1 MMNNLVA
8 NNLQLIRKEQNLSLD
23 KLADLSGVSKSM
35 LRQIE
40 MGKSSPTVATLWKIA
55 NGLHIPMTALLR
67 EESSDV
73 ILQKLKDGTPIKGS
87 SDQFRLLS
95 LIPFDPKRAFE
106 IYYLEIDPD
115 ASLESEPHNGN
126 PEEYVFV
133 THGTITV
140 AVGDEVYEVEQGRFL
155 RFHANR
161 PHRYQNIGTEVAKV
175 INLIAYLS

>member
-1 MMNNLVA
+1 MNDLVA

-23 KLADLSGVSKSM
+23 KLSDLSGVSKSM

-40 MGKSSPTVATLWKIA
+40 LGKSSPTVATLWKIA

-73 ILQKLKDGTPIKGS
+73 ILQKLEDGIPIKGS
-87 SDQFRLLS
+87 SDHFRLLS
-95 LIPFDPKRAFE
+95 LIPFDPKRSFE

-140 AVGDEVYEVEQGRFL
+140 EVDDEVHEVENGRFL
-155 RFHANR
+155 RFQANR
-161 PHRYQNIGTEVAKV
+161 PHHYKNTGNLVAKA
-175 INLIAYLS
+175 INLIAYLT

>member
-1 MMNNLVA
+1 MNDLVA

-23 KLADLSGVSKSM
+23 KLSDLSGVSKSM

-55 NGLHIPMTALLR
+55 NGLRIPMTALLR
-67 EESSDV
+67 EESSDI
-73 ILQKLKDGTPIKGS
+73 ILQNLRDGTPIKGS

-95 LIPFDPKRAFE
+95 LIPFDPKRSFE
-106 IYYLEIDPD
+106 IYYLEIEPN
-115 ASLESEPHNGN
+115 ASLESEPHNGL

-133 THGTITV
+133 TQGSV
-140 AVGDEVYEVEQGRFL
+140 SVSVDDEVFEVESGEFL
-155 RFHANR
+155 RFQANR
-161 PHRYQNIGTEVAKV
+161 PHRYKNSGAQVAKA